1 MKENSNDVCFRNI
14 VACCLMFAVFV
25 TSSMV
30 ALALPENKSA
40 TGELIV
46 SGNNMG
52 GNAPFAM
59 LNGERA
65 FSGRTF
71 FSSST
76 FAPSA
81 RFRR

>member
-1 MKENSNDVCFRNI
+1 
-14 VACCLMFAVFV
+14 
-25 TSSMV
+25 
-30 ALALPENKSA
+30 
-40 TGELIV
+40 
-46 SGNNMG
+46 MG